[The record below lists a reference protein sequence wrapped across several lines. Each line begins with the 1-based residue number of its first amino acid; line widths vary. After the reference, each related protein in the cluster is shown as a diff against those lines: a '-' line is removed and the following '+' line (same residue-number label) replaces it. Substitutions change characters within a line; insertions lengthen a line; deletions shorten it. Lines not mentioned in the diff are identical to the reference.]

1 MIVYKFYY
9 QNLLDIIPKIFD
21 NYQVLSTKKE
31 YNFFVLF
38 LLVPNNPSKFTLLKR
53 LDNFDIPKP
62 FYIYTIDTKTRKKY
76 NMYTLNKRNV
86 NRIKNIINK

>member
-9 QNLLDIIPKIFD
+9 ENLLDIIPRIFD

-31 YNFFVLF
+31 YNYFVLF
-38 LLVPNNPSKFTLLKR
+38 LKVPTNPSKFTILKR
-53 LDNFDIPKP
+53 LDNLNIPKP

-76 NMYTLNKRNV
+76 NMYTLNKRNI